1 MVGYRATT
9 SAPYDERG
17 DGRTTRGATMQKS
30 ARIALIASVLVVA
43 LGALG
48 FWWFV
53 LRDDAPER
61 ASLPVRTEDTAP
73 SADDGGPDTID
84 GTWAVVPGEEVFAGY
99 RIQELFGGETVKKT
113 AVGRTPGVSGSM
125 TVSGTTIEAVT
136 VTADLTRLESDSDR
150 RDGTQQTGGLEIQQ
164 FPEATFTLT
173 EPLDLG
179 TVPEP
184 GTPVEV
190 TATGELTLHG
200 VTRPVQLNLQA
211 NWSGSVID
219 VAGGTQIVLAD
230 YAIEPPDTAFVSV
243 DDVGEFEVQLAF
255 ERS

>member
-1 MVGYRATT
+1 
-9 SAPYDERG
+9 
-17 DGRTTRGATMQKS
+17 MQKS
-30 ARIALIASVLVVA
+30 ARVALIASVLVVA

-73 SADDGGPDTID
+73 ATGDTATGGDATID
-84 GTWAVVPGEEVFAGY
+84 GTWDVVAGEEVFAGY

-113 AVGRTPGVSGSM
+113 AVGRTPAVSGTM
-125 TVSGTTIEAVT
+125 TISGTTIQT
-136 VTADLTRLESDSDR
+136 VSITADLTQLTSDSSR
-150 RDGTQQTGGLEIQQ
+150 RDDTQLTGGLQIEQ

-173 EPLDLG
+173 D
-179 TVPEP
+179 
-184 GTPVEV
+184 PVELGSVPAAGSPIQV
-190 TATGELTLHG
+190 TASGDLTLHG
-200 VTRPVQLNLQA
+200 VTQPVELTLQA
-211 NWSGSVID
+211 SWNGSSIID
-219 VAGGTQIVLAD
+219 VAGGTRVTLAD
-230 YAIEPPDTAFVSV
+230 FQIEPPNSAFVAV